1 MTDAAESVSP
11 EETCPKCL
19 KPRPHCVCDQIV
31 PIDNRVMLLVLQH
44 PQEQDKTLGTA
55 RVVVQSLKNAVFKV
69 GLCRARS
76 RLLTV
81 LEVPAAQE
89 SDGAARAFVMA

>member
-1 MTDAAESVSP
+1 M
-11 EETCPKCL
+11 
-19 KPRPHCVCDQIV
+19 
-31 PIDNRVMLLVLQH
+31 LQH